1 MPAFAYK
8 ALDAG
13 GGLAQGEIEAQT
25 RIDAYRRLQG
35 QKLRPV
41 QIFQPGDNAAR
52 SGGMT
57 EPVVVRLARLSSARA
72 LQFTEELAD
81 LLDSGLQLEPS
92 LRVIETR
99 EEQSAIKP
107 VAAFLRQQIR
117 DGKNFSSAL
126 KECRGSFSELYVN
139 MVAAGEAA
147 GALEIIL
154 RKQAQYMAVVQD
166 LQKRVVMALIY
177 PSIVFTAGI
186 GLLGIF
192 MVFLLP
198 QLSTLLSKTGRE
210 LPLVTRALIGTSE
223 FMAAYWWAIL
233 LGISA
238 IFFAHKVW
246 SGTPA
251 GRAIWDRVKLEIPL
265 VGPVL
270 KQRFLAQFLQ
280 TLATLVTNGVGLLNA
295 LMLVRNATENTY
307 IRAVVDKVS
316 AQVGEGASLSRCMK
330 RSGFF
335 PPVLVDIVGVGEQ
348 TGKIGPALQRGA
360 MRYDKEFN
368 LQIQRLTVMIQPAII
383 LMVAIFVGLV
393 SYSMIAGILTSVSG
407 LRMR

>member
-13 GGLAQGEIEAQT
+13 GAVAHGEIEAQT
-25 RIDAYRRLQG
+25 RSDAYRRLVG
-35 QKLRPV
+35 QKLRPM
-41 QIFQPGDNAAR
+41 QIFQPGDTPAR
-52 SGGMT
+52 DVSSA
-57 EPVVVRLARLSSARA
+57 EPGVVKLARLSGSQA
-72 LQFTEELAD
+72 LLFTEELTD
-81 LLDSGLQLEPS
+81 LLDAGLQLEPA
-92 LRVIETR
+92 LRVMESR

-107 VAAFLRQQIR
+107 VSAFVRQQIR
-117 DGKNFSSAL
+117 DGKTFSAAL
-126 KECRGSFSELYVN
+126 RECHGSFSELYVN

-154 RKQAQYMAVVQD
+154 RRQAQYMAVVLD
-166 LQKRVVMALIY
+166 LQKRVAMALIY
-177 PSIVFTAGI
+177 PSIVFAAGI
-186 GLLGIF
+186 GLLTIF

-210 LPLVTRALIGTSE
+210 LPLVTRLLIGTSE
-223 FMAAYWWAIL
+223 FMAGYWWAIL
-233 LGISA
+233 LGIGS
-238 IFFAHKVW
+238 IFLAHKLWV
-246 SGTPA
+246 STPA
-251 GRAIWDRVKLEIPL
+251 GRNVWDRAKLRIPL

-280 TLATLVTNGVGLLNA
+280 TLSTLVSNGVNLLNA
-295 LMLVRNATENTY
+295 LVLVRNATGNTH
-307 IRAVVDKVS
+307 IRAVVEKIS
-316 AQVGEGASLSRCMK
+316 AQVGEGAPLSRCMK

-335 PPVLVDIVGVGEQ
+335 PPVLIDIVGVGEQ

-368 LQIQRLTVMIQPAII
+368 AQIQRLTVMIQPAII